1 MKTLKLSTK
10 VQLCLSQSKIAP
22 SEEERAIKKRAREFI
37 SKSVKEERILVQAK
51 DN

>member
-10 VQLCLSQSKIAP
+10 VQLYLNRSKIVP
-22 SEEERAIKKRAREFI
+22 SEEERTIKRQEREFI
-37 SKSVKEERILVQAK
+37 SKSVKEERTLVQAK